1 MVQTETRQ
9 VEAQDVRSN
18 AAPIPL
24 SEIALTGIFE
34 ISKILA
40 APTRLE
46 ITLANVVNLLQSF
59 MQMRHGVVSLL
70 ADDGIPD
77 LAVGAGWS
85 EGSDQRYRE
94 RLPQKAIDQIVAT
107 AVPLIAENVAD
118 HPAFSP
124 ADAVTL
130 GAG

>member
-59 MQMRHGVVSLL
+59 M
-70 ADDGIPD
+70 
-77 LAVGAGWS
+77 
-85 EGSDQRYRE
+85 
-94 RLPQKAIDQIVAT
+94 
-107 AVPLIAENVAD
+107 
-118 HPAFSP
+118 
-124 ADAVTL
+124 
-130 GAG
+130 